1 MYLVTTW
8 FGSFL
13 IDDGEIVNS
22 SLFPKDK
29 DKIAE
34 RLIKVDNYKP
44 LKEEMEL
51 TKDLEEFFVLEKRLE
66 KFGGIY
72 TQEEMELPEPEDHGF
87 ERSLLRDAMIEVAK
101 KRLRKAVGVDDH
113 ISQAVHTIDDLIQTS
128 NLLSERLHE
137 WYNLHFPELEKVVS
151 GSKYPQLIAEHGDR
165 ESIPGVEFEG
175 SVGAELSEEE
185 KDTIMHFAQLLME
198 VNSEKQELEGYIETN
213 MKEHASN
220 VTHLAGPLI
229 GARLIC
235 LAGGLEDLAKMPSST
250 VQLLG
255 AEKALFRHIKEG
267 TKPPKHGVIFQHPL
281 LHKAPYWQR
290 GNIARAFAGKISI
303 AARPDFYSKRFI
315 AEKLRED
322 LEKSMKEIRK
332 KHREPPR
339 RKKVGKK
346 TRNK

>member
-13 IDDGEIVNS
+13 IDDHEIVDS
-22 SLFPKDK
+22 KLFPVDK
-29 DKIAE
+29 DRIAE
-34 RLIKVDNYKP
+34 RLIEVDNHKP
-44 LKEEMEL
+44 LKEEKEL
-51 TKDLEEFFVLEKRLE
+51 AKDLEEFFVLEKRLE
-66 KFGGIY
+66 KIGGIY
-72 TQEEMELPEPEDHGF
+72 TQEEIDLPEPEDHGF
-87 ERSLLRDAMIEVAK
+87 EKSVLRDAMIEVAK

-151 GSKYPQLIAEHGDR
+151 GSKYPGLIAEHGDR

-175 SVGAELSEEE
+175 SVGAELSKEE

-198 VNSEKQELEGYIETN
+198 VNSEREELEGYIETN
-213 MKEHASN
+213 MKEHAPN
-220 VTHLAGPLI
+220 LAHLAGPLI

-235 LAGGLEDLAKMPSST
+235 FAGGLEELAKMPSST

-267 TKPPKHGVIFQHPL
+267 TKPPKHGVIFQHPY

-290 GNIARAFAGKISI
+290 GSIARAFSGKISI
-303 AARPDFYSKRFI
+303 AARADFYSQEFI
-315 AEKLRED
+315 ADRLRTG
-322 LEKSMKEIRK
+322 LEKAIKEVKKKRK
-332 KHREPPR
+332 DPPPKKRKR
-339 RKKVGKK
+339 R
-346 TRNK
+346 